1 MFNKV
6 LKAIREHE
14 TIIIHRHSRPDG
26 DALGSQ
32 IGLKEAIKAIYP
44 RKKSICGRINLIAIA
59 SLEKWII
66 LKIIFIKRLWYLF

>member
-32 IGLKEAIKAIYP
+32 IGLKEAIKATYP
-44 RKKSICGRINLIAIA
+44 RKKSICGRG
-59 SLEKWII
+59 
-66 LKIIFIKRLWYLF
+66 